1 MPGLEIQPFSG
12 EHLDAAAGLLAER
25 HRRHRDAEP
34 LLTEPADY
42 RAEVEAHWSGAE
54 ASGVVGLRDARV
66 VGYLLGLRKDDEVWG
81 PNVWVDPAGHAVE
94 QAEDLRDLY
103 AAAAARWVDEG
114 RTRHYA
120 VAPASDHPLLEAWY
134 RLSFGQQQ
142 ALAAREVPDAAM
154 PANVRPAE
162 EPDVEQLV
170 ELGPL
175 LSDHQGGSPVFS
187 TWRALETE
195 EELRQEVVDDLG
207 NPELG
212 LLVAEEDGRIVG
224 GFELAPTTLS
234 SMHNGLARI
243 EGAVL
248 LGWAVT
254 RPEVRGSG
262 AGVALTEASF
272 AWARERG
279 YEVMVTDWRV
289 TNLLSSRFWPRRGF
303 RETFL
308 RLYRSIP

>member
-1 MPGLEIQPFSG
+1 MPGHEIHVFSE
-12 EHLDAAAGLLAER
+12 EHLDDAARLLAER
-25 HRRHRDAEP
+25 HRRHREAEP

-42 RAEVEAHWSGAE
+42 PAEVEALWRGE
-54 ASGVVGLRDARV
+54 QASGFVATRGGRL
-66 VGYLLGLRKDDEVWG
+66 VGYLLGIRKDDGPWG
-81 PNVWVDPAGHAVE
+81 PNVWVDPGGHAVE
-94 QAEDLRDLY
+94 EAEDLRDLY
-103 AAAAARWVDEG
+103 AAAAQQWVDEG

-120 VAPASDHPLLEAWY
+120 VAPASDALLLEAWY

-142 ALAAREVPDAAM
+142 ALAIREVPEAAM
-154 PANVRPAE
+154 PETVRLAE
-162 EPDVEQLV
+162 ERDIEALV

-175 LSDHQGGSPVFS
+175 LPDHQGGSPVFS
-187 TWRALETE
+187 GWRSLETE
-195 EELRQEVVDDLG
+195 EDQRREVIDDLA

-212 LLVAEEDGRIVG
+212 LLVAEEEGRVVG

-234 SMHNGLARI
+234 SMHGGLARVD
-243 EGAVL
+243 GAVL

-262 AGVALTEASF
+262 AGVALTEGSF

-279 YEVMVTDWRV
+279 YETIVTDWRV

>member
-1 MPGLEIQPFSG
+1 MPGLEIQPFSE
-12 EHLDAAAGLLAER
+12 EHLDAAGLLLAAR
-25 HRRHRDAEP
+25 HRRHREAEP

-42 RAEVEAHWSGAE
+42 RTEVEALWRGE
-54 ASGVVGLRDARV
+54 GASGFVGLRDGRA
-66 VGYLLGLRKDDEVWG
+66 VGYVLGIRKSDEVWG

-94 QAEDLRDLY
+94 EPEELRDLY
-103 AAAAARWVDEG
+103 AAAASRWVDES

-120 VAPASDHPLLEAWY
+120 VAPTSDHELLLAWY
-134 RLSFGQQQ
+134 RLGFGQQQ
-142 ALAAREVPDAAM
+142 ALGIREIPEAAM
-154 PANVRPAE
+154 PADVRLAE
-162 EPDVEQLV
+162 ERDIEALV
-170 ELGPL
+170 DLGPVL
-175 LSDHQGGSPVFS
+175 PDHQSGSPVFS
-187 TWRALETE
+187 GWRPFETE
-195 EELRQEVVDDLG
+195 EELRQEVIDDLA

-212 LLVAEEDGRIVG
+212 LLVAEDDGRIVG

-234 SMHNGLARI
+234 PMHASLARVD
-243 EGAVL
+243 GAVL
-248 LGWAVT
+248 LTWAVT

-262 AGVALTEASF
+262 TGVALTEGSF
-272 AWARERG
+272 AWAREHG